1 MSELA
6 TSPVTTPALDPRP
19 AARPRIP
26 GETGIWVFV
35 LGDMVMF
42 GAFFGI
48 FVEARSHNVAL
59 FNASQQQLLVAFG
72 AVNTCL
78 LLTGSLFVVWGVH
91 AIRHGAARFAPGLF
105 GAAFVCATLFGID
118 KVIEYA
124 EKLSVGITPATNPFF
139 TYFFMFTG
147 VHAMHLIIGM
157 VVLARMRRIAGQPA
171 LDASNVRA
179 IESGATY
186 WHLVDL
192 LWVVLFAL
200 LYLLN

>member
-1 MSELA
+1 M
-6 TSPVTTPALDPRP
+6 
-19 AARPRIP
+19 
-26 GETGIWVFV
+26 
-35 LGDMVMF
+35 
-42 GAFFGI
+42 
-48 FVEARSHNVAL
+48 
-59 FNASQQQLLVAFG
+59 
-72 AVNTCL
+72 
-78 LLTGSLFVVWGVH
+78 H

-171 LDASNVRA
+171 LDASDVRA